1 MSTQEI
7 ATYGV
12 GLLALGYIAWRWMAR
27 RAANTCCGEK
37 ECPAAKRVV
46 DRL

>member
-1 MSTQEI
+1 MTAQEY
-7 ATYGV
+7 AAYGI
-12 GLLALGYIAWRWMAR
+12 GLLALGYMAWRYMAR